1 MNFVFC
7 RYWGQM
13 WSLHLIVSQSF
24 VDLYTVLHTTD
35 SLFISGGPGSKK
47 GKMVYDIA
55 KVFGFSLLNVESII
69 LEELAKK
76 LEEPDPCRLTA
87 QIHQLMKVRNK
98 TIQPNTC

>member
-1 MNFVFC
+1 
-7 RYWGQM
+7 M

-24 VDLYTVLHTTD
+24 VDLYTVLHITD

-98 TIQPNTC
+98 TMQPNTC